1 MGLLLF
7 LMPVNYSQQKLKPVE
22 TITTFLH
29 ERLKGFGRIDWR
41 ELPHGHPV
49 PLGVVDGS
57 TRPDLDSNGCFRVDV
72 NERWGWR
79 TLEFPSPT
87 IKRVRSEREPLV

>member
-29 ERLKGFGRIDWR
+29 ERLKGFGKIDWR
-41 ELPHGHPV
+41 ELPPMAIQFHSGLLTV
-49 PLGVVDGS
+49 LQG
-57 TRPDLDSNGCFRVDV
+57 
-72 NERWGWR
+72 R
-79 TLEFPSPT
+79 TLIRMDVFVWT
-87 IKRVRSEREPLV
+87 

>member
-7 LMPVNYSQQKLKPVE
+7 LMPVNYLQQKLKPVE
-22 TITTFLH
+22 KITTFLH
-29 ERLKGFGRIDWR
+29 ERFKGFGKTDWR
-41 ELPHGHPV
+41 ELSHGQPV

-57 TRPDLDSNGCFRVDV
+57 TRPDHDPNGFFRVDV
-72 NERWGWR
+72 NERWGWG
-79 TLEFPSPT
+79 TLESPSLT